1 MGTIGFGHLA
11 VKDSELTTSAVA
23 FLKESVRAFPFKL
36 TRVLTDRG
44 SCLTT
49 DGFEAACRQL
59 KVQHRTTKPCTP
71 QPNGLAER
79 FDGGAA

>member
-11 VKDSELTTSAVA
+11 VKDNELTTSAVA

-49 DGFEAACRQL
+49 DGFEAACCQL
-59 KVQHRTTKPCTP
+59 KVQHRTTKPCTL